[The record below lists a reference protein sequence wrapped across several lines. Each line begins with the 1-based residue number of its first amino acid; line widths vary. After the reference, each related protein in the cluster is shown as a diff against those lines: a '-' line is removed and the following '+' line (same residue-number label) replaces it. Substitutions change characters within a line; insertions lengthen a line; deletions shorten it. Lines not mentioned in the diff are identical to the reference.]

1 MHHKQVPTLRT
12 LMAEINAYDKAHTPE
27 EVESTSDLAK
37 TSMGPYMES
46 FDRNFLNPLY
56 RDLRR

>member
-1 MHHKQVPTLRT
+1 
-12 LMAEINAYDKAHTPE
+12 MAEINAYDKSHSPE

-56 RDLRR
+56 QDLRR